1 MRTVPTLGGAKCSKV
16 CRHSA
21 EPNVQKVC
29 RHSAEPNVQ
38 KCADIRRSQMFKSV
52 PTFGE
57 AKCLKKGSVPLRKN
71 KPATMMVA
79 GLEVCQSV
87 NAHFFGKMIW

>member
-1 MRTVPTLGGAKCSKV
+1 MPTFGEAKCLKSMPTFGGAKCSKSV
-16 CRHSA
+16 PTFGGA
-21 EPNVQKVC
+21 
-29 RHSAEPNVQ
+29 
-38 KCADIRRSQMFKSV
+38 KCSKSL

-87 NAHFFGKMIW
+87 NAYFFGKMIW

>member
-1 MRTVPTLGGAKCSKV
+1 MFEKYADIRRSQMFEKYADIRRSQMFK
-16 CRHSA
+16 
-21 EPNVQKVC
+21 
-29 RHSAEPNVQ
+29 
-38 KCADIRRSQMFKSV
+38 KCADIRRSQMFESV

-87 NAHFFGKMIW
+87 NAYFFGKMIW